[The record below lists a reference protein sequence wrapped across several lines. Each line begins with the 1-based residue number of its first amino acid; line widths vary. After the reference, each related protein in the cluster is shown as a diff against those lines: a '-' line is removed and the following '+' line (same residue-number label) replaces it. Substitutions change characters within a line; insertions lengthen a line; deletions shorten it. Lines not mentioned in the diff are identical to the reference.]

1 MNKSI
6 VPNEPI
12 PTVVV
17 SYNGTDITPAPILT
31 FNTETTFADDGT
43 RQSTKT
49 RITLDS
55 SILILPSGS
64 YEQMYRKQQDL
75 RDVFSQDYKDF
86 VIRAGAAN
94 KTLAS
99 GTIIASGLRPRVN
112 SVNIEPDVHVT
123 RFDYTVELE
132 DTTSVSGVS
141 GSVQSFSN
149 QWSFKENA
157 NSCTLDITH
166 TVSAEGLD
174 SEPDAF
180 QQALVRVKANLGIDK
195 LPIDLPY
202 FTQPNASGG
211 FGFTHPSNPAGG
223 PVFEISVSREESADV
238 ANGSYSVTEIFTI
251 VSGVPFYFTERSA
264 SFSESQDGI
273 ATVTLQGKVQGL
285 GRTLSIGMPEGGL
298 GFDRALSGFVNYV
311 RPQWP
316 WDASGIYIKYKTHPS
331 GLNINSPTSISI
343 TENKCQGIIDFSVTY
358 SDDRKLILPSGIASL
373 TSSISRTDGIRVY
386 AAHPI
391 PFRRLGPLLQD
402 IRTTAEGNVAI
413 TCQAIAE
420 YSGDTKSDTNRA
432 IAAIQ
437 DELNRLRRIHANP
450 ANFITLRIGNV
461 EQQISDHEL
470 TAQASVTYI
479 FTLDL
484 ADVISPTTDI
494 TLRTI

>member
-6 VPNEPI
+6 VPNEPR
-12 PTVVV
+12 PSVVV
-17 SYNGTDITPAPILT
+17 SYNGVDITPAPILT
-31 FNTETTFADDGT
+31 FNTESTFADDGT
-43 RQSTKT
+43 RQSTRT

-64 YEQMYRKQQDL
+64 YEQMYVKQQDL
-75 RDVFSQDYKDF
+75 RNVFSQDYKAF

-94 KTLAS
+94 KTLPS
-99 GTIIASGLRPRVN
+99 GTIIASGLYPKVN

-132 DTTSVSGVS
+132 DVTSVSGVS

-157 NSCTLDITH
+157 SSCTLDVTH

-195 LPIDLPY
+195 LPLDLPY

-211 FGFTHPSNPAGG
+211 FGITHPSNPAGG
-223 PVFEISVSREESADV
+223 PIFEISVSREESADV
-238 ANGSYSVTEIFTI
+238 ANGSYSVTEVFTI
-251 VSGVPFYFTERSA
+251 VSGVPFYFTERTS
-264 SFSESQDGI
+264 SFSENEDGV

-285 GRTLSIGMPEGGL
+285 GRTLTLGQADGGIG
-298 GFDRALSGFVNYV
+298 FSRALSGFVNYV

-316 WDASGIYIKYKTHPS
+316 WDASGVYVKYKTHPS
-331 GLNINSPTSISI
+331 GLNLTNPSTLSV

-358 SDDRKLILPSGIASL
+358 TDDRKFNLPSGIATL
-373 TSSISRTDGIRVY
+373 TSSVSRTDGIRVY
-386 AAHPI
+386 ASHPI

-402 IRTTAEGNVAI
+402 IRTTAEGSISI
-413 TCQAIAE
+413 TCQATAE
-420 YSGDTKSDTNRA
+420 FSGDTKADTNRA
-432 IAAIQ
+432 IATIQ
-437 DELNRLRRIHANP
+437 DELNRLRRIHANSS
-450 ANFITLRIGNV
+450 NFITLRIGSV
-461 EQQISDHEL
+461 EQQTSDHEL
-470 TAQASVTYI
+470 TAQATVSYI

>member
-6 VPNEPI
+6 VPNEPT

-64 YEQMYRKQQDL
+64 YEQMYQKQQDL
-75 RDVFSQDYKDF
+75 RDMFSQDYKDF

-94 KTLAS
+94 RTLAS

-157 NSCTLDITH
+157 NSCTLDVTH

-195 LPIDLPY
+195 LPLDLPF

-211 FGFTHPSNPAGG
+211 FGITHPSNPAGG
-223 PVFEISVSREESADV
+223 PIFEISVSREESADV
-238 ANGSYSVTEIFTI
+238 ANGSYSVTEVFTI
-251 VSGVPFYFTERSA
+251 VSGVPFYFTERS
-264 SFSESQDGI
+264 SSYSENENGI
-273 ATVTLQGKVQGL
+273 STVSLQGKVQGL
-285 GRTLSIGMPEGGL
+285 GRTLSLGYPDGGV
-298 GFDRALSGFVNYV
+298 GFERALSGFINYV
-311 RPQWP
+311 RPQLP
-316 WDASGIYIKYKTHPS
+316 WDASGVYIKYKTHPS
-331 GLNINSPTSISI
+331 GLNINNPTSFSV
-343 TENKCQGIIDFSVTY
+343 TENKCQGAIDYSITY
-358 SDDRKLILPSGIASL
+358 TDDRKFNLPSGIASL
-373 TSSISRTDGIRVY
+373 TSSVNRTDGIRVF

-402 IRTTAEGNVAI
+402 IATTAEGSVSI
-413 TCQAIAE
+413 SCQATAE
-420 YSGDTKSDTNRA
+420 FSGDAKTDTNRA

-437 DELNRLRRIHANP
+437 DELNRLRHIHANS
-450 ANFITLRIGNV
+450 ANFITLRIGSV
-461 EQQISDHEL
+461 EQATSDIEL
-470 TAQASVTYI
+470 TASATVSYV
-479 FTLDL
+479 FTLDI
-484 ADVISPTTDI
+484 ANVVSPITDI